1 MFSLHQDQPL
11 DDLSRSAYERRIQRL
26 EDERKELVRKLT
38 DTNIAL
44 QKVAHG
50 SAVVNPPVS
59 PTKAA
64 NHEDSNKASEK
75 SGAEVRKLQD
85 EVNRLTKR
93 NSELEASVSSLEQ
106 QSKEMSNLKR
116 DIEFAESEKSNKV
129 RELEKQLKQ
138 TRLEKDDFSRD
149 LTDAQEK
156 LKLQSKELKDA
167 VAQRKL
173 AMSEYTEVTDK
184 LSELRQQKQKLS
196 RTVRDKEEELETS
209 LQKIDTLRQDIRK
222 AEKLR
227 RELELRAEDSLN
239 EAAKEKKMR
248 EKAEKELV
256 SVKGGGSPVSAT
268 SESATANNNDQE
280 LSALR
285 AEVERLEIASQE
297 SILAQQSKH
306 NSELADIRGQFD
318 ESERRIRAY
327 EMDLQALREKLDK
340 ARLDSLQESEE
351 TMNEMRN
358 VYEREK
364 LMLME
369 ENKKLQVGLVAF
381 HI

>member
-1 MFSLHQDQPL
+1 M
-11 DDLSRSAYERRIQRL
+11 
-26 EDERKELVRKLT
+26 
-38 DTNIAL
+38 
-44 QKVAHG
+44 
-50 SAVVNPPVS
+50 
-59 PTKAA
+59 
-64 NHEDSNKASEK
+64 
-75 SGAEVRKLQD
+75 
-85 EVNRLTKR
+85 NRLTKR
-93 NSELEASVSSLEQ
+93 NSELETSVSSLEQ

-129 RELEKQLKQ
+129 RDLEKQLKQ

-256 SVKGGGSPVSAT
+256 TVKGGSSPS
-268 SESATANNNDQE
+268 SDGPLTANNNDQE
-280 LSALR
+280 LTALR

-327 EMDLQALREKLDK
+327 EMDVQALREKLDK

-369 ENKKLQVGLVAF
+369 ENKKLQVGARCLTLNSIFGFSVKSEF
-381 HI
+381 LN